1 MNDLLFILIL
11 TLVTGVG
18 GLALGG
24 LLATLFR
31 RESPRTISLLLSFT
45 AETVI

>member
-1 MNDLLFILIL
+1 MVKTLLFIVLL

-24 LLATLFR
+24 GLASLINR
-31 RESPRTISLLLSFT
+31 QSPKATSLLLSFT
-45 AETVI
+45 A

>member
-1 MNDLLFILIL
+1 MPQTLLFIVLL

-24 LLATLFR
+24 GLATLFK
-31 RESPRTISLLLSFT
+31 RESPRPPACCFPLLR
-45 AETVI
+45 V